1 MALHPDQKLKCLL
14 IHPKFSAFSFW
25 NYVDAAKT
33 IGAKTPSPPLGLIT
47 LAAILPQHWEYRLL
61 DLNAQDFS
69 ESDWSWADI
78 ICVGGMLPQQKGIL
92 DIISRA
98 NREKKFVAV
107 GGSDPSSQPSIYSDA
122 DALVV
127 GEGESAVPVWL
138 ESWRAGKSSGVFK
151 ETGKPDVSLSPCPR
165 YDLLNLNFY
174 VQIGVQYS
182 RGCPFNC
189 EFCDIIELFG
199 RKPRTKTPGQ
209 ILHELTVIKKLG
221 YSGSI
226 DIVDDN
232 FIGNKRDVKRNLLP
246 ALIEWNRAAGHPFYY
261 CTEASMNMA
270 DDIKL
275 MELMQEAD
283 FRVIFMGIE
292 TPDPEL
298 LLKTQKSQNTVKP
311 IVDRVQ
317 TLYKYGMV
325 TTAGFIMG
333 FDGEKRGMDQS
344 MIRLIEDTS
353 INMAMVGLLVALPN
367 TQLTRRLLKENRLL
381 SFSGER
387 VSSESELRQ
396 SARDSNTVVE
406 VVDQTVAGLN
416 FITTRDR
423 VEILKEYKNVVAE
436 VYNARKYFDRAL
448 RVGDLLVC
456 KSKHVPRLFQLRRHL
471 RGFIQTSWQMTID
484 SETRYLYWRN
494 FFKMLPK
501 GRTALEQVMRLMGIY
516 LHFKKQTKFLAK
528 AMEAQIESQSRMP
541 ADMRMVPVALV
552 VAVAVEENN
561 DALKTS

>member
-1 MALHPDQKLKCLL
+1 MTLHPDQNLKCLL

-47 LAAILPQHWEYRLL
+47 LAAILPQNWEYRLL

-69 ESDWSWADI
+69 EEDWKWANI

-92 DIISRA
+92 EIIKRA
-98 NREKKFVAV
+98 NREKKYVAV

-138 ESWRAGKSSGVFK
+138 ESWRAGKPRGIFK
-151 ETGKPDVSLSPCPR
+151 ETEKPDVSKSPCPR

-199 RKPRTKTPGQ
+199 RKPRTKTPQQ
-209 ILHELTVIKKLG
+209 ILNELTAIKNLG

-226 DIVDDN
+226 DVVDDN

-246 ALIEWNRAAGHPFYY
+246 ALIEWNRLHGHPFYY

-270 DDIKL
+270 DDIPL

-298 LLKTQKSQNTVKP
+298 LLMTQKSQNTVKP

-333 FDGEKRGMDQS
+333 FDGEKRGMDKS
-344 MIRLIEDTS
+344 MIKLIEDTS

-381 SFSGER
+381 SFTGER
-387 VSSESELRQ
+387 VTSESELRT
-396 SARDSNTVVE
+396 SARDQDTVVE

-436 VYNARKYFDRAL
+436 VYNAKKYFDRAL
-448 RVGDLLVC
+448 RVGEQLVC
-456 KSKHVPRLFQLRRHL
+456 KSKHRPRLFQLRRHL
-471 RGFIQTSWQMTID
+471 RGFIRTSWQMTKD
-484 SETRYLYWRN
+484 PETRGLYWRN
-494 FFKMLPK
+494 FFKMLSR
-501 GRTALEQVMRLMGIY
+501 GHTALEQVMRLMGIY
-516 LHFKKQTKFLAK
+516 LHFKKQTQFLAK
-528 AMEAQIESQSRMP
+528 AMDAQIEHQSKMP
-541 ADMRMVPVALV
+541 ADMRMVPVVTLTAE
-552 VAVAVEENN
+552 AVEEVK
-561 DALKTS
+561 DTSKSS